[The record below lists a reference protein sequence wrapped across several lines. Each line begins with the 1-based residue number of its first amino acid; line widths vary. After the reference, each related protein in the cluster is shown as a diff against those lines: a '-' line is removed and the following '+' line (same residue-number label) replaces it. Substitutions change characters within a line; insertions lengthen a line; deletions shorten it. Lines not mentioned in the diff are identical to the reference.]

1 MNQRIKWILILNL
14 VLGVYSL
21 SAVCSKFA
29 AKQETKSILF
39 VLFYGLVLLLLAL
52 YALGWQQVIKHLPL
66 TTAYANKAI
75 TVVWGIVLGQLIFGE
90 RITFKQFIAAGLI
103 ILGVVL
109 YVRAEDDGD
118 GN

>member
-1 MNQRIKWILILNL
+1 MNQRAKWILILNA
-14 VLGVYSL
+14 VLGLYSL
-21 SAVCSKFA
+21 SAVWSKLA
-29 AKQETKSILF
+29 AGQEMSSLMF
-39 VLFYGLVLLLLAL
+39 VVYYGLVLLFLVL

-75 TVVWGIVLGQLIFGE
+75 TVVWGIVLGKLIFGE

>member
-21 SAVCSKFA
+21 SAVCSKLA
-29 AKQETKSILF
+29 AKQETKSFLF
-39 VLFYGLVLLLLAL
+39 VAFYGFVLLLLAL

-75 TVVWGIVLGQLIFGE
+75 TVVWGIMLGQLIFGE
-90 RITFKQFIAAGLI
+90 RITFKQIIAAAVI

-109 YVRAEDDGD
+109 FVRAEDDSD